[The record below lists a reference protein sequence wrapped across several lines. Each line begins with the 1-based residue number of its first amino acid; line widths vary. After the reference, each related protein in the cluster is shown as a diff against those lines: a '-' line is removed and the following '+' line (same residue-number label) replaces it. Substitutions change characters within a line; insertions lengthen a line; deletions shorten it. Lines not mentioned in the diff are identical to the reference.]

1 MAKSKSYQPSQHV
14 NPVVLGKKIEKLQI
28 QAEQL
33 RVKIDNLKNFQKS
46 LIMSFDYQ
54 MEHLANFAKHDM
66 GNAIQNLSANIQ
78 LIQSSLSAD
87 NLKAINDSIQNLE
100 VSLNNLGEL
109 IHVNGNKSFTVPKL
123 INDIEIFVRS
133 SLKLDSIGF
142 ETEFD
147 RNDKTPVSQ
156 PFQTLLQLIHN
167 LVINAK
173 KALRDVDRKIIRIS
187 ANIEDGQVVVKV
199 MDTGHG
205 ISDADLPRIF
215 DFGFST
221 TGGTGIGLFHAMSV
235 CDEIGGDISV
245 SRNVDGFSTIF
256 TLKFPVDGNEE
267 DSCD

>member
-1 MAKSKSYQPSQHV
+1 MFALMAKSRSYQPNRHINV
-14 NPVVLGKKIEKLQI
+14 VVLDKKIQKLQ
-28 QAEQL
+28 AT
-33 RVKIDNLKNFQKS
+33 IDNLENFQKS
-46 LIMSFDYQ
+46 LIMSFNYQ
-54 MEHLANFAKHDM
+54 MDHLANFAKHDM

-78 LIQSSLSAD
+78 LSQDSLSPD
-87 NLKAINDSIQNLE
+87 SLKAIMDSIHNLE

-109 IHVNGNKSFTVPKL
+109 IHVNGNATFTVPRL
-123 INDIEIFVRS
+123 IKDIEIFVRS
-133 SLKLDSIGF
+133 SLKLDQIRF

-147 RNDKTPVSQ
+147 RNDETPVSQ

-256 TLKFPVDGNEE
+256 TLKFPVDGNEKN
-267 DSCD
+267 SCD